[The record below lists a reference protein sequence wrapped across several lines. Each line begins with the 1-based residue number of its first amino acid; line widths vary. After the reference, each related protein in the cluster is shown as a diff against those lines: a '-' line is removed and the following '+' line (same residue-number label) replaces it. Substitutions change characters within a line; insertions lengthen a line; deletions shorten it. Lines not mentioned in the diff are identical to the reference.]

1 MLGRTPSK
9 RKQAHPKRMNVALA
23 PPSPTATQQSFA
35 LSPTAVKDAGKLAP
49 RSIIPAPTKYVVDR
63 EWRTQGSRYLFRWVV
78 RSVAGVDGSVN
89 AQLGFVA
96 GWLSAKESEFVNAKG
111 KPAGLYRAVYVGS
124 ELDGDTEDLELH
136 ETTAALWAHSCNGC
150 HCFAA
155 DKQALDRHKATCDA
169 SRAADAAEAALE
181 REAREKRKAE
191 VLGGADG
198 ATTRRVTSVSVMM
211 PCSAPSGPT
220 TSAQSERREAMRR
233 AAATTEAVG
242 ATMTAGRGR
251 RRDTGRSPGFSTR
264 CFRNSCCIYSF

>member
-35 LSPTAVKDAGKLAP
+35 LSPTAVRDAGKLAP
-49 RSIIPAPTKYVVDR
+49 RSIIPAPSKYVVDR

-181 REAREKRKAE
+181 REAREKRKRQIRRRHEQEAAEAAEAE
-191 VLGGADG
+191 V
-198 ATTRRVTSVSVMM
+198 S
-211 PCSAPSGPT
+211 
-220 TSAQSERREAMRR
+220 
-233 AAATTEAVG
+233 
-242 ATMTAGRGR
+242 
-251 RRDTGRSPGFSTR
+251 
-264 CFRNSCCIYSF
+264 